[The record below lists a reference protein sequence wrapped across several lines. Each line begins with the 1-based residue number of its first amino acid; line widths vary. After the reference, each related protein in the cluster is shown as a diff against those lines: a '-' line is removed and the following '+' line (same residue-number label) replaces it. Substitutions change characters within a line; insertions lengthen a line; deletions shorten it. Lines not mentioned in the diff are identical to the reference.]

1 MIIPNSSISA
11 NKMAPVQEIITA
23 GKKCWI
29 SNYSWR
35 PSKLFDGANM
45 LLAIIIN
52 VREKQKT
59 TFSTQYQKWYNEY
72 RCSLFE
78 TLSYHNVSNI
88 IQPGSIPKMP
98 SPLAVNISIKMGK
111 QAHGHYISQ
120 MFLPVNTEYC
130 AFYFRAVL
138 YWFKVLDRIPIFS
151 EDGHK
156 KVTGEMKPVYF
167 NDSKERDV
175 IIAFLSSSLFFLQYI
190 TWSSC
195 QVVNLRDFKVE
206 FDYSLLSKKML
217 SEMLRLSNSLQE
229 DYQKNSQI
237 KTRNY
242 SARGRSF
249 VMKKQYFFIKQSKTI
264 INEIDYLLG
273 LYYKF
278 TEEELD
284 FIINFDIKFRMGDTE
299 DI

>member
-1 MIIPNSSISA
+1 
-11 NKMAPVQEIITA
+11 
-23 GKKCWI
+23 
-29 SNYSWR
+29 
-35 PSKLFDGANM
+35 
-45 LLAIIIN
+45 
-52 VREKQKT
+52 
-59 TFSTQYQKWYNEY
+59 
-72 RCSLFE
+72 
-78 TLSYHNVSNI
+78 
-88 IQPGSIPKMP
+88 
-98 SPLAVNISIKMGK
+98 MGK